1 MKNIFKT
8 KEAKRRMAA
17 EQVNNNQLPLWKRI
31 LGLFKF
37 AFTGVGKKQPVEKD
51 CNCEDCD
58 CG

>member
-17 EQVNNNQLPLWKRI
+17 EQVNNKKLPLWKRI

-37 AFTGVGKKQPVEKD
+37 AVTGLGKYPQD
-51 CNCEDCD
+51 
-58 CG
+58 

>member
-8 KEAKRRMAA
+8 KEVKRRIAA
-17 EQVNNNQLPLWKRI
+17 EQVNNKKLPLWKRI

-37 AFTGVGKKQPVEKD
+37 AVTGVGKKQPPKKD

-58 CG
+58 C

>member
-17 EQVNNNQLPLWKRI
+17 EQVNNQQLPLWKRI

-37 AFTGVGKKQPVEKD
+37 AVTGLGKQD
-51 CNCEDCD
+51 
-58 CG
+58 

>member
-17 EQVNNNQLPLWKRI
+17 EQVNNQQLPLWKRI

-37 AFTGVGKKQPVEKD
+37 AVTGIGKKQPVEKD
-51 CNCEDCD
+51 CNCEGCD
-58 CG
+58 C